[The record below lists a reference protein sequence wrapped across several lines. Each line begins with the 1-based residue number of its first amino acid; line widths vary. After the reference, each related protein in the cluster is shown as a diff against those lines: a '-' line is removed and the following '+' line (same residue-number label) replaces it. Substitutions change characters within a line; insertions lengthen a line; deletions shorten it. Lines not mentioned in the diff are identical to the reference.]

1 MLYLFSF
8 DKNFVKSQKLISIAE
23 KDDCV
28 SYCMYDDIFT
38 WGKDDT

>member
-8 DKNFVKSQKLISIAE
+8 DKNFVKSQKFTSIAD
-23 KDDCV
+23 KDVCV

-38 WGKDDT
+38 GGKDDT